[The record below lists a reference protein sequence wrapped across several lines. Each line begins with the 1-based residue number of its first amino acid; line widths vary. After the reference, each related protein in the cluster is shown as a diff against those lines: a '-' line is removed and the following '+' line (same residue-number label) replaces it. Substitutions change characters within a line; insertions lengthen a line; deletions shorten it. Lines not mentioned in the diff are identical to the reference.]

1 MNSFSKVFVSI
12 VALTYF
18 VLPSV
23 ANAEDTVSTPTPP
36 ITEEVAP
43 AAESEQPVSVAVT
56 SEGAEN
62 TSSSE
67 KQSGLLD
74 DNLNNATDRGVIA
87 NEEGLTVKT
96 GIDKTAVIAG
106 VIATIIGFSV
116 FAMIGILRKINDSND
131 EIQEK

>member
-23 ANAEDTVSTPTPP
+23 ANAEDTVSTPTLP
-36 ITEEVAP
+36 ISEEVAS
-43 AAESEQPVSVAVT
+43 AVESEQPVSIAET

-62 TSSSE
+62 TSNSE
-67 KQSGLLD
+67 NQSGLLD

-116 FAMIGILRKINDSND
+116 FAMIGILRKINYND